1 MRIPIKP
8 GMFQADISP
17 AALVRETISA
27 NQLETLETI
36 QRRVLWL
43 ATLIIHHANHVRPNP
58 DDSKIGGHQASS
70 ASMVSIMTA
79 LYFHFLRAGD
89 RVSVKPHASPVF
101 HAIQYLLGQLPQEY
115 LTTLRAYKGLQ
126 AYPSRTKDPDFVDF
140 STGSVGL
147 GAVAP
152 AFAAVTHRYAQTHF
166 GQVTSRRFV
175 AIMGDAE
182 LDEGN
187 VWEAILEQAMSGLK
201 NLLWIVDL
209 NRQSLDRV
217 VPGIR
222 SGQLKRLFEES
233 DWQVLEAKYGRKLQA
248 LFRRPGGLA
257 LRRRIDEMSNEEYQ
271 ALIRL
276 PGDRLRT
283 RLITVDGV
291 PQRDIAAVIYDIPDD
306 DLPAVLSNLGGHDLE
321 ELLAVLS
328 HVETEANRPT
338 IIFAYTIKGWEL
350 PIAGH
355 PLNHSK
361 LLTPAQMTALQKRLG
376 IPAGQE
382 WAAFDSASM
391 AGQLCLQAAARLF
404 PGQPTRPV
412 TLSANDVPE
421 TLSIPTTGRLSTQQ
435 SFGRLLTGL
444 AREPRLS
451 ERIVT
456 ASPDV
461 SVSTNLTGW
470 ILKKGLFSPH
480 PKPDHEP
487 EANSLL
493 KWHSGPHGQHIELG
507 ISEMNLFMLLGML
520 GLSTELCG
528 QHLIPI
534 GTVYDPF
541 VCRGLDALIYSLYS
555 GAKFIFAGTPSGVT
569 LSPEGGAHQS
579 TVTSSLGAE
588 IPLLQAYEPCFAQEL
603 DWILLEAIRQCC
615 DREHGRSTYLRLS
628 TKPIDQDLLSPALER
643 LGPNELRRQVL
654 AGGYRLV
661 DWREAEPSGH
671 KERLVHLAVTGAM
684 IPEAVKAADSLRR
697 RGIAVNV
704 LNLTSPRRLFEAWR
718 TGSPDPL
725 GRNPFEWLIPAHERY
740 APIITIHDGAS
751 HALAWFGS
759 VFGAVVIPLGVDT
772 FGQSGT
778 RADLYHHFGIDAHG
792 IVDAALLGLR
802 RCGFLDAP
810 GPADRNELRHG

>member
-1 MRIPIKP
+1 MLTSLKQDV
-8 GMFQADISP
+8 FQADVSP
-17 AALVRETISA
+17 AALPQEITPE
-27 NQLETLETI
+27 QLAALETI

-58 DDSKIGGHQASS
+58 DESKIGGHQASS

-101 HAIQYLLGQLPQEY
+101 HAIQYLMGQLPQEY
-115 LTTLRAYKGLQ
+115 LTTLRSYKGLQ
-126 AYPSRTKDPDFVDF
+126 AYPSRTKDPDVVDF

-152 AFAAVTHRYAQTHF
+152 AFAAVTHRYAEMHF
-166 GQVTSRRFV
+166 RQVTSRRFV

-187 VWEAILEQAMSGLK
+187 VWEAILEQAMNGLK

-233 DWQVLEAKYGRKLQA
+233 NWQVLEAKYGRKLQA
-248 LFRRPGGLA
+248 LFERPGGMA
-257 LRRRIDEMSNEEYQ
+257 LRQRIDDMSNEEYQ

-276 PGDRLRT
+276 PGDRLRS
-283 RLITVDGV
+283 RLTTVDDV
-291 PQRDIAAVIYDIPDD
+291 PQREVAAVIEDIPDD

-321 ELLAVLS
+321 ELLSVLAQ
-328 HVETEANRPT
+328 VETEANRPT

-361 LLTPAQMTALQKRLG
+361 LLSSSQITALQKRFD
-376 IPAGQE
+376 IPAGHE
-382 WAAFDSASM
+382 WDAFDPNSV
-391 AGQLCLQAAARLF
+391 AGQLCRQAAERLF
-404 PGQPTRPV
+404 SKQSDPAASV
-412 TLSANDVPE
+412 SIDDVPD
-421 TLSIPTTGRLSTQQ
+421 TLSIPTIGRLSTQQ
-435 SFGRLLTGL
+435 SFGRLLTSL
-444 AREPRLS
+444 AREPHLAD
-451 ERIVT
+451 RIVT
-456 ASPDV
+456 TSPDV

-470 ILKKGLFSPH
+470 ILKNGLFSPH

-520 GLSTELCG
+520 GLSKELSG

-555 GAKFIFAGTPSGVT
+555 GAKFIFAGTPSGIT

-579 TVTSSLGAE
+579 TITPSIGTE
-588 IPLLQAYEPCFAQEL
+588 IPMLLAYEPCFAQEI
-603 DWILLEAIRQCC
+603 DWIMMEAIRQCC

-628 TKPIDQDLLSPALER
+628 TKPIEQDLLNPALER
-643 LGPNELRRQVL
+643 LGADELRRQVL
-654 AGGYRLV
+654 AGGYRLI
-661 DWREAEPSGH
+661 DWRQANPTGR
-671 KERLVHLAVTGAM
+671 KDRLVHLAVTGAM
-684 IPEAVKAADSLRR
+684 VPEAVEAAEILRDQ
-697 RGIAVNV
+697 GIAVNV

-718 TGSPDPL
+718 EGSEAAS
-725 GRNPFEWLIPAHERY
+725 GASPFDWLIPANERY
-740 APIITIHDGAS
+740 APIITVHDGAS
-751 HALAWFGS
+751 HALAWLGS

-778 RADLYHHFGIDAHG
+778 RADLYRHFGIDAQG
-792 IVDAALLGLR
+792 MVEAALLGLR
-802 RCGFLDAP
+802 RCGFF
-810 GPADRNELRHG
+810 RHDG

>member
-1 MRIPIKP
+1 
-8 GMFQADISP
+8 MFQADISP

-27 NQLETLETI
+27 NQLEALETI
-36 QRRVLWL
+36 QRRILWL

-58 DDSKIGGHQASS
+58 DDSKVGGHQASS

-126 AYPSRTKDPDFVDF
+126 AYPSRTKDPDYVDF

-248 LFRRPGGLA
+248 LFRRSGGMA

-276 PGDRLRT
+276 PGDRLRP

-291 PQRDIAAVIYDIPDD
+291 PQRDIAAVIHDIPDD

-328 HVETEANRPT
+328 HVETEATRPT

-382 WAAFDSASM
+382 WAPFDPASA
-391 AGQLCLQAAARLF
+391 AGQLCTQAAARLF
-404 PGQPTRPV
+404 SGRPTSPV
-412 TLSANDVPE
+412 MLSVNDVPE
-421 TLSIPTTGRLSTQQ
+421 TLAIPTTGRLSTQQ
-435 SFGRLLTGL
+435 SFGRLLTSL

-451 ERIVT
+451 ERVVT
-456 ASPDV
+456 TSPDV

-470 ILKKGLFSPH
+470 ILKKGLFSPR

-555 GAKFIFAGTPSGVT
+555 GAKFIFAGTPSGIT

-603 DWILLEAIRQCC
+603 DWILLDAIRQCC

-628 TKPIDQDLLSPALER
+628 TKPIDQELLSPALER
-643 LGPNELRRQVL
+643 LGPNELRRQV
-654 AGGYRLV
+654 
-661 DWREAEPSGH
+661 
-671 KERLVHLAVTGAM
+671 
-684 IPEAVKAADSLRR
+684 
-697 RGIAVNV
+697 
-704 LNLTSPRRLFEAWR
+704 
-718 TGSPDPL
+718 
-725 GRNPFEWLIPAHERY
+725 
-740 APIITIHDGAS
+740 
-751 HALAWFGS
+751 
-759 VFGAVVIPLGVDT
+759 
-772 FGQSGT
+772 
-778 RADLYHHFGIDAHG
+778 
-792 IVDAALLGLR
+792 
-802 RCGFLDAP
+802 
-810 GPADRNELRHG
+810 